1 MINNIFKNL
10 SWLVTSLEAVAIS
23 VWFEF
28 SQRGF
33 ISFHRNF
40 SPRFFDGFL
49 IRMNDPYIPL
59 IIGLVGMF
67 GLVISLW
74 DMHTWNAAAIR
85 NSLFM
90 FLYLFLTIIFTF
102 HELGFYGHIGAMT
115 LLCSITTIRVVL
127 QWIKDALTERNLIE
141 QLGRWSK

>member
-1 MINNIFKNL
+1 MLTNIFKNL
-10 SWLVTSLEAVAIS
+10 SWLVTSLEAIAIS

-59 IIGLVGMF
+59 IVGLIGMF

-74 DMHTWNAAAIR
+74 DVHTWNADTIR
-85 NSLFM
+85 NGLFT
-90 FLYLFLTIIFTF
+90 FLYLFLTIIFLF
-102 HELGFYGHIGAMT
+102 HEWGIDGHIGAMT
-115 LLCSITTIRVVL
+115 LLCGVTTIRVVL
-127 QWIKDALTERNLIE
+127 QWIKDALTERKLIE